1 MKPIFPAIQ
10 SSSLT
15 VFNRE
20 NANLSSF
27 DASLGKE
34 VDLQPREN
42 KKGFE
47 TIENFALAYSDLVGI
62 VIV

>member
-20 NANLSSF
+20 NANLSDL

-42 KKGFE
+42 QTFFIL
-47 TIENFALAYSDLVGI
+47 TN
-62 VIV
+62 

>member
-1 MKPIFPAIQ
+1 MSSIQ

-20 NANLSSF
+20 NAHLSDF

-34 VDLQPREN
+34 VDLQPRTED
-42 KKGFE
+42 KPTPGTAGK
-47 TIENFALAYSDLVGI
+47 DLTELLTWAERPRARSL
-62 VIV
+62 